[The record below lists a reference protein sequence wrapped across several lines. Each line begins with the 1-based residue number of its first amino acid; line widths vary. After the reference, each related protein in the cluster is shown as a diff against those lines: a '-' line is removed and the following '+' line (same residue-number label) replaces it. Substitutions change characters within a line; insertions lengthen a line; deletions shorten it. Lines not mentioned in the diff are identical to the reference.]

1 LFEEF
6 LRVLDFYYIPR
17 LHIMMATAEDSVFD
31 SYEQCWKPNPRK
43 PNKDHDSLKECW
55 KRALSYEAFVN
66 ILTYTNVPS
75 SIITNM
81 KFEIRDLIDRIPR
94 EEKDSFDCVLTLLG
108 VLESLE
114 SVKDLNNKYTDA
126 EWCEW
131 YNLTTEQRE
140 RKSGEQRERERVRER
155 ENERELERYRERER
169 EEKRKR
175 E

>member
-1 LFEEF
+1 VLGTWCNFEALFTRLVLFEEF

-17 LHIMMATAEDSVFD
+17 LHIMMATAEHSVFD
-31 SYEQCWKPNPRK
+31 RYEECWKPNPRR
-43 PNKDHDSLKECW
+43 PDNNHDSLGECW
-55 KRALSYEAFVN
+55 KRAHSYEAFVN

-75 SIITNM
+75 PFITNM

-94 EEKDSFDCVLTLLG
+94 NDPKEEKESMDCVLTLHG

-114 SVKDLNNKYTDA
+114 SVKELNNKYTDA

-140 RKSGEQRERERVRER
+140 RVR
-155 ENERELERYRERER
+155 NLTTSQLLQI
-169 EEKRKR
+169 
-175 E
+175 

>member
-31 SYEQCWKPNPRK
+31 S
-43 PNKDHDSLKECW
+43 LKECW
-55 KRALSYEAFVN
+55 IRARSYEAFVN

-75 SIITNM
+75 PIITNM

-94 EEKDSFDCVLTLLG
+94 EEKDSIDCVLTLHG

-140 RKSGEQRERERVRER
+140 RESE
-155 ENERELERYRERER
+155 RERER
-169 EEKRKR
+169 ER
-175 E
+175 ERE